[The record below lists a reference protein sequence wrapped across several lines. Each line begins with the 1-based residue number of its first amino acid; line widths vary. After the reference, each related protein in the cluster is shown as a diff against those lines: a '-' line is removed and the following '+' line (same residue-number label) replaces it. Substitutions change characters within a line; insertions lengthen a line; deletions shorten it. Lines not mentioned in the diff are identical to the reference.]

1 MTVMSRRAARCHEE
15 TFRRTHHGH
24 LLCIEWLFR
33 DLKLALDVVC
43 AGLRVLETRVNCRGF
58 FLFPRFQMKV
68 LGLEIP
74 KEGFLLYIM
83 VDTEPLIELSFHEG
97 AAN

>member
-33 DLKLALDVVC
+33 DIVRALDVVR

-58 FLFPRFQMKV
+58 FLFLSLQTKV
-68 LGLEIP
+68 LGLESPI
-74 KEGFLLYIM
+74 EGFLLDIM
-83 VDTEPLIELSFHEG
+83 VDIEPLFELSFHEG